1 MYRHL
6 WWDFFQEIDP
16 NYLPTVG
23 GTCNWYEIFKREYIA
38 TRQWQRHQVRYHIVT
53 FSPHGGWV
61 RCLRF
66 NQQRLYTGSHDCTVH
81 VHNLSTHEWV
91 ATVKG
96 HKAGVQCLQLISDET
111 QNKDMLFTGSG
122 DGSVR
127 YLTLDCNR
135 LQCVSSRGNGPQ
147 RRIFKS
153 QVFHDYGESANVS
166 VKSLL
171 ARSPDDLL
179 LVGSEHIDVFKVST
193 KELMKRIVIDKG
205 CRANALQTDN
215 RYLYAALNN
224 GKLVAIDLDSAQVV
238 DSVVAHK
245 AFFESFK
252 IYRNVGLSAAA
263 DSSVKIWDLRTL
275 SSHSQPH
282 ITFHFPND
290 RTLIGIQ
297 CDNYKLVCGGTSSV
311 IYLCDLRKHEIV
323 NSIPTDMSELDGTIL
338 DLQFDETQ
346 IVVCGQDTRTLAF
359 KVSPI
364 LKHRVSNGHSPRFY
378 TAE

>member
-1 MYRHL
+1 VFVSRQIVFGLHLNEVMASTSLHALPEELLLYILRFLNTKSLCQLQQTSKRFKRLCNDNLLWLNLMYRHL

-215 RYLYAALNN
+215 RDIF
-224 GKLVAIDLDSAQVV
+224 V
-238 DSVVAHK
+238 
-245 AFFESFK
+245 SF
-252 IYRNVGLSAAA
+252 VH
-263 DSSVKIWDLRTL
+263 T
-275 SSHSQPH
+275 
-282 ITFHFPND
+282 
-290 RTLIGIQ
+290 
-297 CDNYKLVCGGTSSV
+297 
-311 IYLCDLRKHEIV
+311 
-323 NSIPTDMSELDGTIL
+323 
-338 DLQFDETQ
+338 
-346 IVVCGQDTRTLAF
+346 
-359 KVSPI
+359 
-364 LKHRVSNGHSPRFY
+364 
-378 TAE
+378 